1 MKRLFHNFFA
11 DKALF
16 FDLFDTDTRNMV
28 DMAKTLV
35 TVAETEQA
43 DKRDVL
49 CQQISKMENTGNEIT
64 HKIHLYLDKYTFTPL
79 NRKDIHALAS
89 AINNVADTIKETGAR
104 IQLYNIACIVPPMRQ
119 IAAIILNAVTELKK
133 AVDLLRFAQNGLQV
147 IEICR
152 KVKNFER
159 QADNIY
165 YTALSDLFINDTDAI
180 NVIKNREILLAL
192 ETTVNQCKC
201 TADALE
207 TILINR

>member
-1 MKRLFHNFFA
+1 MRRLFHNFFA

-16 FDLFDTDTRNMV
+16 FDLFETDTRNMV

-43 DKRDVL
+43 DKRDLL
-49 CQQISKMENTGNEIT
+49 CQQITKLESAGNDIT

-89 AINNVADTIKETGAR
+89 AINNVTDTIKETGSR
-104 IQLYNIACIVPPMRQ
+104 IQLYNISSIVLPMRQ
-119 IAAIILNAVTELKK
+119 ITSIILNASIEIKK
-133 AVDLLRFAQNGLQV
+133 AVDLLRFAHNSLQV

-152 KVKNFER
+152 KVKAFKQ
-159 QADNIY
+159 QADGIY
-165 YTALSDLFINDTDAI
+165 YSALSELFINDKDAI